1 MFEVLI
7 DSVKNI
13 ALASGFANVNWQQ
26 LVMIVISCALA
37 YLAIAK
43 GYEPLLLLP
52 IAFGMMLTNIPNNG
66 LFHMEFYI
74 GNSID
79 YGTIRIWK

>member
-43 GYEPLLLLP
+43 GY
-52 IAFGMMLTNIPNNG
+52 
-66 LFHMEFYI
+66 
-74 GNSID
+74 
-79 YGTIRIWK
+79 